1 MNNYVNLWKVDS
13 QLFLQFKIND
23 IYPLECLIGINQ
35 NIFFT
40 GDLNAY

>member
-1 MNNYVNLWKVDS
+1 MDNYVNLWKFDL

-23 IYPLECLIGINQ
+23 IYPLDCFTRINQ
-35 NIFFT
+35 NIFLT